1 MKKIIALLLAA
12 IMVLGLAACASK
24 TETTEASD
32 VKNVVY
38 IVNGNLGDKSFFDS
52 AQAGIDELVKAG
64 RITCKTIEL
73 GGTDEDQPKW
83 LSTLYD
89 VSQSGEYDLVIC
101 GTYQMPD
108 YLKEVATKYPDQLY
122 LIFDDNTYAG
132 ENSNVVNITYKQ
144 NDMGYLVG
152 TFAACMTTDTSVA
165 NINEDAVIGFVGGVD
180 SPVINDF
187 LIGFIEGAQ
196 SVNPDI
202 KVDTRYTNDYVDT
215 AIAKEFGYS
224 MINDKKCDIIWGV
237 AGNAGN
243 GAAEAALDT
252 GKAWFIGVDSDQE
265 LTFSSDLAA
274 LTLTS
279 GLKNIGN
286 SIIWIFDQWDAGKT
300 YWGSEVQLGLA
311 EGGVGIVT
319 DKNYDKYASAET
331 KAAVE
336 AAQKGITDGSI
347 KVDSAPGKGTTIT
360 VTIYLKLQESEKE
373 QEKELFDLPVLVVD
387 DDKTCCESTVATLKD
402 IGIAGEWVL
411 TGREAV
417 ERCYARHEAGC
428 DYFAVILDWK
438 MPKMDGIETAR
449 KIRERVGKDVTII
462 ILTSFE
468 FSEIE
473 EEARAAG
480 VDAFIAKPLFRS
492 RLTATLRQFTSGKK
506 EKNARSLLESFAKT
520 DYTSKRVL
528 LVEDNELNRE
538 IAAEIL
544 GMTGVAVD
552 IAENGKIAVE
562 KVVAAPE
569 KWYDLIFMDIQMPIM
584 NGYEATAAIRSLP
597 GGRGKVPIIAMTA
610 NAFAEDVQ
618 LAKNTGM
625 NEHIAKPL
633 ELDKLNDVL
642 KQWLQ

>member
-1 MKKIIALLLAA
+1 MKKRIVSTVLAA
-12 IMVLGLAACASK
+12 AMAASMLAGCGSSAKETVAAAGKQEQSGDAVAEKDKAESADPADADASGK
-24 TETTEASD
+24 
-32 VKNVVY
+32 KLKVVY
-38 IVNGNLGDKSFFDS
+38 LCNGNLGDKSFFDS

-187 LIGFIEGAQ
+187 LTGFIEGAQ
-196 SVNPDI
+196 AVNPDI

-224 MINDKKCDIIWGV
+224 MINDNKCDIIWGV

-319 DKNYDKYASAET
+319 DKNYDKYASADT

-336 AAQKGITDGSI
+336 AAQTGIMDGSI
-347 KVDSAPGKGTTIT
+347 KVDTAFDAN
-360 VTIYLKLQESEKE
+360 
-373 QEKELFDLPVLVVD
+373 FDL
-387 DDKTCCESTVATLKD
+387 
-402 IGIAGEWVL
+402 
-411 TGREAV
+411 
-417 ERCYARHEAGC
+417 
-428 DYFAVILDWK
+428 
-438 MPKMDGIETAR
+438 
-449 KIRERVGKDVTII
+449 
-462 ILTSFE
+462 
-468 FSEIE
+468 
-473 EEARAAG
+473 AA
-480 VDAFIAKPLFRS
+480 
-492 RLTATLRQFTSGKK
+492 LRDSV
-506 EKNARSLLESFAKT
+506 R
-520 DYTSKRVL
+520 
-528 LVEDNELNRE
+528 
-538 IAAEIL
+538 
-544 GMTGVAVD
+544 
-552 IAENGKIAVE
+552 
-562 KVVAAPE
+562 P
-569 KWYDLIFMDIQMPIM
+569 
-584 NGYEATAAIRSLP
+584 
-597 GGRGKVPIIAMTA
+597 
-610 NAFAEDVQ
+610 
-618 LAKNTGM
+618 
-625 NEHIAKPL
+625 
-633 ELDKLNDVL
+633 
-642 KQWLQ
+642 